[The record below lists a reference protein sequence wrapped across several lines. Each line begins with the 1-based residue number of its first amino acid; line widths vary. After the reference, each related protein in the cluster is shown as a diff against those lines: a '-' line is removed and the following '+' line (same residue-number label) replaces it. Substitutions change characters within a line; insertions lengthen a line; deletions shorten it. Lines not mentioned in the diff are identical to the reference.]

1 MKKGI
6 YLSLLMAGMLLM
18 GCQRTTS
25 GTENTNTASNG
36 GTHTE
41 TDADV
46 DADME
51 TEAQGKNT
59 DEETPDGASDETAVK
74 TDFSYA
80 DLSETEFLFASG
92 AGAWGTTLT
101 IDADGSFQ
109 GLYTDSDNDTGEGYP
124 NGTMYYCKFSGQ
136 LGSLTK
142 VDDLTYTAD
151 LLTISYADPVGEEAY
166 EDGIRYIYSEAYG
179 LDQAGT
185 LTFYLP
191 GTRREKLSE
200 DCLSWVSQAMVDEN
214 WNPVDELD
222 FVCLYNPAEEEAF
235 YSYNQVDQWLNH
247 LTSCEET
254 EQYYL
259 DELQNL
265 ETQGDMTEN
274 ARNRFR
280 LWDNALNEEWKI
292 LMTLLPEEEKESLRA
307 EERTWISRKEQAV
320 EEAGAEAAGGS
331 LQPMLEYDEAAEL
344 TKERV
349 YELKEMLNNGR

>member
-1 MKKGI
+1 M
-6 YLSLLMAGMLLM
+6 
-18 GCQRTTS
+18 
-25 GTENTNTASNG
+25 
-36 GTHTE
+36 
-41 TDADV
+41 
-46 DADME
+46 
-51 TEAQGKNT
+51 
-59 DEETPDGASDETAVK
+59 
-74 TDFSYA
+74 
-80 DLSETEFLFASG
+80 
-92 AGAWGTTLT
+92 
-101 IDADGSFQ
+101 
-109 GLYTDSDNDTGEGYP
+109 
-124 NGTMYYCKFSGQ
+124 
-136 LGSLTK
+136 
-142 VDDLTYTAD
+142 
-151 LLTISYADPVGEEAY
+151 
-166 EDGIRYIYSEAYG
+166 
-179 LDQAGT
+179 
-185 LTFYLP
+185 
-191 GTRREKLSE
+191 
-200 DCLSWVSQAMVDEN
+200 
-214 WNPVDELD
+214 DELD

-247 LTSCEET
+247 LISCEET

>member
-1 MKKGI
+1 MRMVSVI
-6 YLSLLMAGMLLM
+6 FI
-18 GCQRTTS
+18 QR
-25 GTENTNTASNG
+25 
-36 GTHTE
+36 
-41 TDADV
+41 
-46 DADME
+46 
-51 TEAQGKNT
+51 
-59 DEETPDGASDETAVK
+59 P
-74 TDFSYA
+74 
-80 DLSETEFLFASG
+80 
-92 AGAWGTTLT
+92 
-101 IDADGSFQ
+101 
-109 GLYTDSDNDTGEGYP
+109 TGW
-124 NGTMYYCKFSGQ
+124 
-136 LGSLTK
+136 
-142 VDDLTYTAD
+142 
-151 LLTISYADPVGEEAY
+151 
-166 EDGIRYIYSEAYG
+166 IRRAR
-179 LDQAGT
+179 LP
-185 LTFYLP
+185 FYLP

>member
-1 MKKGI
+1 M
-6 YLSLLMAGMLLM
+6 
-18 GCQRTTS
+18 QT
-25 GTENTNTASNG
+25 
-36 GTHTE
+36 
-41 TDADV
+41 
-46 DADME
+46 
-51 TEAQGKNT
+51 
-59 DEETPDGASDETAVK
+59 
-74 TDFSYA
+74 
-80 DLSETEFLFASG
+80 DLSRGFIQILIMIPERDIPTALCITVNSA
-92 AGAWGTTLT
+92 
-101 IDADGSFQ
+101 
-109 GLYTDSDNDTGEGYP
+109 
-124 NGTMYYCKFSGQ
+124 
-136 LGSLTK
+136 GSLGHSPK

-185 LTFYLP
+185 LTLYLP

-280 LWDNALNEEWKI
+280 LWDNTLNEEWKI

-307 EERTWISRKEQAV
+307 EGADVDQPQGTGCGRSWSRSGRWFSAAY
-320 EEAGAEAAGGS
+320 AGI
-331 LQPMLEYDEAAEL
+331 
-344 TKERV
+344 
-349 YELKEMLNNGR
+349 